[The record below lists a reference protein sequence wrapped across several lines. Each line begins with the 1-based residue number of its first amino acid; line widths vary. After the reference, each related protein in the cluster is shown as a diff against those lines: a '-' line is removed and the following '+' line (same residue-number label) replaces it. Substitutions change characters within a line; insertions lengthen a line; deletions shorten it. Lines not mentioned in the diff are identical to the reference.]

1 MTLKTG
7 DVLQNRYR
15 VVRLVGQGG
24 FGAVYRAWDV
34 NVSQPVA
41 LKENLGVGGE
51 AQRQFEREATL
62 LAGLRHP
69 NLPRVTDQFIISGQG
84 QYLVMDYVEGKSLAA
99 LLAERGRPLPEAD
112 ALAWV
117 RQVCDAL
124 TYLHARPSPIIHRD
138 IKPENIIVTADNR
151 AMLVDFGIS
160 KVFVA
165 GGQTTVGAMAVT
177 PGFSPPEQYGGGG
190 TDARSDIYALAAT
203 LYKLLTGQTP
213 PESVEV
219 MAAEVRVPPAHE
231 LNPSVNPTIAEAIAR
246 AMTPQM
252 SRRTANAAAFAAE
265 LLPRAGA
272 SPAPAA
278 AVLAPIAAAERAVA
292 PARPEPAPAASASV
306 PTPVPTPTSAGAPPS
321 APPRQRSDSGLPT
334 LALLVLGVALSLALY
349 WLAYGPLGNY
359 DYRAQ
364 AFVFGLAFTS
374 ILLVGALGGPWLGAL
389 GGALVGTALH
399 YGVFYWEWPFAA
411 IPLLVGFLAGLRA
424 RNWSMRP
431 VVGAALAGLFLAAL
445 AMALELGL
453 RYVLRGDSSF
463 NPVEAV
469 YFAAGGVAVGLA
481 AWLVARALPPSL
493 AGRLPTANRLR

>member
-15 VVRLVGQGG
+15 IVRLVGQGG
-24 FGAVYRAWDV
+24 FGAVYRAWDI

-41 LKENLGVGGE
+41 LKENLGVGSE

-69 NLPRVTDQFIISGQG
+69 NLPRVTDHFIIPGQG
-84 QYLVMDYVEGKSLAA
+84 QYLVMDYVEGKSLAT

-190 TDARSDIYALAAT
+190 TDARSDVYALAAT
-203 LYKLLTGQTP
+203 LYKLLTAQTP

-219 MAAEVRVPPAHE
+219 MAAEVVVPPAHE
-231 LNPSVNPTIAEAIAR
+231 LNPAVSPAVARAIER

-252 SRRTANAAAFAAE
+252 SRRTANATTFAEE
-265 LLPRAGA
+265 LLSRLAMPL
-272 SPAPAA
+272 PTAA
-278 AVLAPIAAAERAVA
+278 ILAPIAVAERAA
-292 PARPEPAPAASASV
+292 SPARPEPAPASA
-306 PTPVPTPTSAGAPPS
+306 
-321 APPRQRSDSGLPT
+321 
-334 LALLVLGVALSLALY
+334 
-349 WLAYGPLGNY
+349 
-359 DYRAQ
+359 
-364 AFVFGLAFTS
+364 
-374 ILLVGALGGPWLGAL
+374 
-389 GGALVGTALH
+389 
-399 YGVFYWEWPFAA
+399 
-411 IPLLVGFLAGLRA
+411 
-424 RNWSMRP
+424 
-431 VVGAALAGLFLAAL
+431 
-445 AMALELGL
+445 
-453 RYVLRGDSSF
+453 
-463 NPVEAV
+463 
-469 YFAAGGVAVGLA
+469 
-481 AWLVARALPPSL
+481 
-493 AGRLPTANRLR
+493 

>member
-24 FGAVYRAWDV
+24 FGAVYRAWDI

-41 LKENLGVGGE
+41 LKENLGVGNE

-69 NLPRVTDQFIISGQG
+69 NLPRVTDHFIIPGQG
-84 QYLVMDYVEGKSLAA
+84 QYLVMDYVEGKSLAT

-124 TYLHARPSPIIHRD
+124 TYLHARPSPVIHRD
-138 IKPENIIVTADNR
+138 IKPENIIVTVDNR

-190 TDARSDIYALAAT
+190 TDARSDVYALAAT

-231 LNPSVNPTIAEAIAR
+231 LNSSVNPAVAEAIAR

-272 SPAPAA
+272 PPAPAA
-278 AVLAPIAAAERAVA
+278 AVLAPITVAERAIA
-292 PARPEPAPAASASV
+292 PARPEPSPAAAA
-306 PTPVPTPTSAGAPPS
+306 PTPTPTGAPPA
-321 APPRQRSDSGLPT
+321 APPRPRSDSGLPT
-334 LALLVLGVALSLALY
+334 LVLLLLGIALSLALY

-359 DYRAQ
+359 DYRAR
-364 AFVFGLAFTS
+364 AFGFGLAYS
-374 ILLVGALGGPWLGAL
+374 GVLLIGALGGPWLGAL

-399 YGVFYWEWPFAA
+399 YGVSYWEWPFVA
-411 IPLLVGFLAGLRA
+411 IPLLVGFLGGLRA
-424 RNWSMRP
+424 RNGSMRSIL
-431 VVGAALAGLFLAAL
+431 GAALTGLFLAVL
-445 AMALELGL
+445 VMALDLGL
-453 RYVLRGDSSF
+453 RYFLHGDSSF
-463 NPVEAV
+463 DPLEAL

-481 AWLVARALPPSL
+481 AWLVARALPPGL

>member
-41 LKENLGVGGE
+41 LKENLGVGSE

-69 NLPRVTDQFIISGQG
+69 NLPRVTDHFIIPGQG
-84 QYLVMDYVEGKSLAA
+84 QYLVMDYVEGKSLAT
-99 LLAERGRPLPEAD
+99 LLAERGQPLPEAD

-190 TDARSDIYALAAT
+190 TDARSDVYALAAT

-231 LNPSVNPTIAEAIAR
+231 LNPSVNPTIAQAIAR

-272 SPAPAA
+272 PPAPAA

-306 PTPVPTPTSAGAPPS
+306 PTSTPAGAPPA

-334 LALLVLGVALSLALY
+334 LALLLLGVALSLALH

-359 DYRAQ
+359 GYRAR
-364 AFVFGLAFTS
+364 AFGFGLAFTS

-389 GGALVGTALH
+389 GGALVGVALH
-399 YGVFYWEWPFAA
+399 YTLFYWEWPFAA

-431 VVGAALAGLFLAAL
+431 IVGAALAGLFLAAL
-445 AMALELGL
+445 AMALDLGL

-463 NPVEAV
+463 DPMEAV
-469 YFAAGGVAVGLA
+469 YFAAGGVTVGLA
-481 AWLVARALPPSL
+481 AWLVARALPPGL